1 MSQKKNKPSHIDGR
15 LAFAQMDADAQRVI
29 VRAALSQ
36 HMADLGRRVNN
47 LCEKKRAKV
56 SIGQKRRWQLFREQ
70 REAARQA
77 EIAKHGYPPDWQFPP
92 KPKKKRVYTRAE
104 ALEILSKEMDR
115 KFPHGLTK
123 ENEKEFM
130 SYRSKDPRLEGHV

>member
-1 MSQKKNKPSHIDGR
+1 MSVKKTTSR
-15 LAFAQMDADAQRVI
+15 LDANLHVSQMTEEE
-29 VRAALSQ
+29 RAALFRAVLSQ
-36 HMADLGRRVNN
+36 QMSLLGKRVNN

-56 SIGQKRRWQLFREQ
+56 SIGQKRRWQMFREQ
-70 REAARQA
+70 REAERQRIIK
-77 EIAKHGYPPDWQFPP
+77 ENGYSADWQFPP
-92 KPKKKRVYTRAE
+92 KPKKKRVYTRPE